1 MPSHWETYSL
11 RDLIAAPVSTSVRL
25 RIYLYVLLIFVL
37 VLSGQLGNLN
47 LLYKYEQHFFFA
59 LLGF

>member
-11 RDLIAAPVSTSVRL
+11 RDLIGAPISTSVRL

-47 LLYKYEQHFFFA
+47 LYKYEQHYFFA